1 MTSGICFCKENIAE
15 PDCSQCA
22 EGYYGNPSIG
32 EVCLQCP
39 CPLTNNSHSPSCFI
53 DSDDLITCDKCDPQY
68 SGRDCG
74 ECSDGFFGDPVV
86 RHIYNNKTIYC
97 EERSNVKYCILY
109 VRMSHSSWT
118 SVEYEPPSLVVYY
131 KYKQLH
137 CLDSK
142 AKWGGGG
149 GGLVNL
155 LCDRNFGYITK

>member
-1 MTSGICFCKENIAE
+1 MCSFCTACQCNINGTQPEICERTSGICFCKENVAE

-22 EGYYGNPSIG
+22 EGYYGNPAIG

-86 RHIYNNKTIYC
+86 RHIYNNKIIYC
-97 EERSNVKYCILY
+97 EERSHVKILNLIHANV
-109 VRMSHSSWT
+109 T
-118 SVEYEPPSLVVYY
+118 
-131 KYKQLH
+131 
-137 CLDSK
+137 
-142 AKWGGGG
+142 
-149 GGLVNL
+149 
-155 LCDRNFGYITK
+155 